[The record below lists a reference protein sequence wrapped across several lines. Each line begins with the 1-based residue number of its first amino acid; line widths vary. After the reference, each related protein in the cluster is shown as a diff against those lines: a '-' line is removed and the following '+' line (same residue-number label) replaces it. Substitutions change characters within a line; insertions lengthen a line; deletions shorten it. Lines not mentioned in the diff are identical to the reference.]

1 MEVRAMAR
9 RRTNFEY
16 ESPIP
21 DEELSLRMSST
32 AGRKLEKRL
41 ESVGWTDEGGPQHGE
56 QQPEEA

>member
-1 MEVRAMAR
+1 MAR

-32 AGRKLEKRL
+32 AGRKLEERL
-41 ESVGWTDEGGPQHGE
+41 ESVGWTDEGGPHHVE
-56 QQPEEA
+56 QQPEET